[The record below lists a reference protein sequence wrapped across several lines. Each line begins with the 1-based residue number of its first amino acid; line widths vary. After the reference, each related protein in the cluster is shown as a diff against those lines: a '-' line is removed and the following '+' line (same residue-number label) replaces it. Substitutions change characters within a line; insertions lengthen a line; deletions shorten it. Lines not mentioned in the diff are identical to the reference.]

1 MKPWPHV
8 RTEPLENYR
17 IFRVRKDWKTNPRTG
32 AEHDFFVLEAPD
44 WVNIV
49 AITNDG
55 FLIMVEQYR
64 VGSNTIELEIPGG
77 VMDPEDRDP
86 VATAVRELRE
96 ETGYEG
102 ENPRLVADVFSNP
115 AIMNNRTHTVFIDDC
130 VLKHDTEFDCG
141 EDLVTKLV
149 PVSDIPDL
157 LRAGRIKHPLV
168 HVALSHYLL
177 MKGAG
182 RP

>member
-1 MKPWPHV
+1 MKPWQRV

-17 IFRVRKDWKTNPRTG
+17 IFRVRKDWRVNPRTG
-32 AEHDFFVLEAPD
+32 SEHDFFILEAPN

-49 AITNDG
+49 ATTPDG
-55 FLIMVEQYR
+55 QLIMVEQYR
-64 VGSNTIELEIPGG
+64 VGSDTIELEIPGG
-77 VMDPEDRDP
+77 VMDPEDADP

-102 ENPRLVADVFSNP
+102 ENARLVADVFSNP
-115 AIMNNRTHTVFIDDC
+115 AILNNRTFTVFIDDC

-141 EDLVTKLV
+141 EDLVTKLLPV
-149 PVSDIPDL
+149 PEIPDL
-157 LRAGRIKHPLV
+157 LRSGRVKHPLV

-177 MKGAG
+177 AKGQG
-182 RP
+182 RS